1 MVSFFH
7 SLLKYIALWMRR
19 EPPNELSDFYSFWSI
34 ERIRKFLER
43 SLCWHSTYSILVISA
58 YQSKMWISE
67 YIQEQKKFLM
77 SNEDVFNVN
86 KIVYGGGALTK
97 WRFMPIFTVF
107 TGWEF
112 LILTLSCQWN
122 YVIDCWLIRMSEC
135 LWNMQ
140 WRKYKSVKKN
150 RMADA
155 INCYDVMIFKMS
167 VIELIFVKNIRKQ
180 NLLSAFKRKAPNE
193 TMKIPFQIKFLT
205 NLC

>member
-1 MVSFFH
+1 
-7 SLLKYIALWMRR
+7 
-19 EPPNELSDFYSFWSI
+19 
-34 ERIRKFLER
+34 
-43 SLCWHSTYSILVISA
+43 
-58 YQSKMWISE
+58 
-67 YIQEQKKFLM
+67 M

-86 KIVYGGGALTK
+86 KIVTYGGGALTK

-167 VIELIFVKNIRKQ
+167 VIELIFVKNIGKKTFCQHSRGKLRMKQ
-180 NLLSAFKRKAPNE
+180 WRFLSKSNFWLICVKEN
-193 TMKIPFQIKFLT
+193 
-205 NLC
+205 